1 MSKNKYDFIVIGS
14 GIEALLKCLE
24 LEQSGLSGCIVE
36 KEDTLGGLFRGLR
49 SNEVLFESHLPF
61 MADSVEVRVLAEQLC
76 STIDNLTFEAK
87 DLGPLTFQNGQIQP
101 FMGFGETSNLAVDV
115 YSYFSQAKTL
125 QFSQSFSSI
134 AQKLREKLTCEIF
147 NQSEVTALELEP
159 QVQVTINGS
168 TVLLSEELYFYDS
181 PLKLSK
187 LLSVCKTSLPKNLV
201 PKLSKTQL
209 WTAISLVYR
218 HHRPVTETSAIHILY
233 GAKEL
238 PCLGRFQNEFGV
250 PTSQWLCLVSA
261 EEAADS
267 ESLGTTLREMKK
279 QIKRM
284 YPVFLETVEQENI
297 FIAPDSY
304 GTVNTQL
311 LENARFP
318 KVNRLHVGSRYYAG
332 HPSLWGKVAPVANS
346 VELTQSV

>member
-14 GIEALLKCLE
+14 GIEALLKCLD
-24 LEQSGLSGCIVE
+24 LEKSGLKGCIVE

-61 MADSVEVRVLAEQLC
+61 MAYTAESHTLADQLC
-76 STIDNLTFEAK
+76 TNLESLSYEVK

-101 FMGFGETSNLAVDV
+101 FMGFGETSNPAVDV
-115 YSYFSQAKTL
+115 YSYFTNSKNL
-125 QFSQSFSSI
+125 QFSQSFSWI
-134 AQKLREKLTCEIF
+134 AQKLREKIISEIF
-147 NQSEVTALELEP
+147 NQSEVTALDLEP
-159 QVQVTINGS
+159 QVQVMING
-168 TVLLSEELYFYDS
+168 TTLLLADELHFHDS

-187 LLSVCKTSLPKNLV
+187 LLSVSKTALPKNFV
-201 PKLSKTQL
+201 PRLSKTQL

-218 HHRPVTETSAIHILY
+218 HHRPVTESAAMHVLY

-238 PCLGRFQNEFGV
+238 PCLGRFQDELGI

-279 QIKRM
+279 QIKRV
-284 YPVFLETVEQENI
+284 YPQFFETVEKENI

-311 LENARFP
+311 LENDRFP
-318 KVNRLHVGSRYYAG
+318 KVSRLSVGSRYYVG
-332 HPSLWGKVAPVANS
+332 SPSLWGKTATEAAS
-346 VELTQSV
+346 TELTQSV